1 MKFNFQ
7 TTNKQK
13 KLNPP
18 VCVKQ
23 SQHIRNWMGKENVKT
38 AKSNKSL
45 RILFSYEKSLFYLI
59 LLSYQ
64 NELDEIR
71 SRSRIK

>member
-1 MKFNFQ
+1 MCKR
-7 TTNKQK
+7 KPAHK
-13 KLNPP
+13 ELDG
-18 VCVKQ
+18 
-23 SQHIRNWMGKENVKT
+23 GKNVKT

-45 RILFSYEKSLFYLI
+45 RILFSYEKYIFYLI

-64 NELDEIR
+64 KELDKIR